1 LTSKR
6 KRSLSRFVNV
16 ITRDLLFQVTI
27 IHIHKGGRMNKRYKT
42 CSSCVCFLKF
52 KNDSIGGGLC
62 EKTDG
67 RTHADNHL
75 NCKHWKGKRYIRRK
89 VL

>member
-1 LTSKR
+1 
-6 KRSLSRFVNV
+6 
-16 ITRDLLFQVTI
+16 
-27 IHIHKGGRMNKRYKT
+27 MNKRYKT